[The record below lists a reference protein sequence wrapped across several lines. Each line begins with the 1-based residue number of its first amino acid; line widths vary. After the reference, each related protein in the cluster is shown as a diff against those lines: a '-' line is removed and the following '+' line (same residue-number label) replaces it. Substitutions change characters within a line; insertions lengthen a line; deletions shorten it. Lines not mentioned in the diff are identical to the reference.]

1 MCWSRELAL
10 HRTRLSL
17 RSWDRICRPGCANAH
32 NLQRMAERQS
42 DLVRGRPLGAAPA
55 APTARAAQE
64 YIYGMP
70 RGTLG
75 GGLPRLP
82 GTTPQGAGTESAT
95 EKPAGDEVS
104 VLHRLGGGGRA
115 TSILRCSIDAAS
127 PTTKDRA
134 MSIGFRLA
142 SCAVPTLLGFLLAG
156 CASQALLDAAASTE
170 TKPDQDGLM
179 RVASDVEAQ
188 GQIVAA
194 LPIYEQA
201 AAASSGDATAQ
212 VRLGDAYT
220 RAGKTDQAIQAYRAA
235 LAVAPDNPD
244 ALLGLGSALVK
255 AGDADGAVV
264 ALAKAAPIIN
274 TMTAYNRL
282 GVAQTLDGPVRA
294 SAPIIRRCERSR
306 P

>member
-1 MCWSRELAL
+1 
-10 HRTRLSL
+10 
-17 RSWDRICRPGCANAH
+17 
-32 NLQRMAERQS
+32 
-42 DLVRGRPLGAAPA
+42 
-55 APTARAAQE
+55 
-64 YIYGMP
+64 
-70 RGTLG
+70 
-75 GGLPRLP
+75 
-82 GTTPQGAGTESAT
+82 
-95 EKPAGDEVS
+95 
-104 VLHRLGGGGRA
+104 
-115 TSILRCSIDAAS
+115 
-127 PTTKDRA
+127 

-142 SCAVPTLLGFLLAG
+142 SCAVPTLLGLLLAG
-156 CASQALLDAAASTE
+156 CASQALLDAVASTE
-170 TKPDQDGLM
+170 KKPDQDGLM

-220 RAGKTDQAIQAYRAA
+220 RAGKTDQAIRAYRAA

-264 ALAKAAPIIN
+264 ALAKAAPIVN

-282 GVAQTLDGPVRA
+282 GVAQTHTGQFAQAHQSFDAA
-294 SAPIIRRCERSR
+294 SALAPDDLDIRINLALAAALEGQETKAIDVARSVVTSPGAEAR
-306 P
+306 HRRNLMIVYGLLGLVDEGRAAAPKGLSANEVKKLLARATAIRAISDAKARAKALGTIMS

>member
-1 MCWSRELAL
+1 M
-10 HRTRLSL
+10 
-17 RSWDRICRPGCANAH
+17 
-32 NLQRMAERQS
+32 
-42 DLVRGRPLGAAPA
+42 
-55 APTARAAQE
+55 
-64 YIYGMP
+64 
-70 RGTLG
+70 
-75 GGLPRLP
+75 
-82 GTTPQGAGTESAT
+82 
-95 EKPAGDEVS
+95 
-104 VLHRLGGGGRA
+104 
-115 TSILRCSIDAAS
+115 

-156 CASQALLDAAASTE
+156 CAGQALLDAAASTE
-170 TKPDQDGLM
+170 KKPDQDGLM

-212 VRLGDAYT
+212 VRLGDAYA
-220 RAGKTDQAIQAYRAA
+220 RAGKTDQAIRAYRAA

-255 AGDADGAVV
+255 AGDPDGAVV
-264 ALAKAAPIIN
+264 ALAKAAPIVN

-282 GVAQTLDGPVRA
+282 GVAQTQTGQFAQAHQSFDAA
-294 SAPIIRRCERSR
+294 SALAPDDLDIRINLALAAALEGQETKAIDVARTVVTSPGAEARHRRNLMIVYGLLGLVDEGRAAAPKGLSASEAKKLLAR
-306 P
+306 ATAIRAISDAKARAKALGTIMS